1 MKDKPKRHFKS
12 TGLFEKNLPSQRSAA
27 TFEESAQMNALK
39 TAAAACVAAIALSAA
54 PAFARECPANE
65 IAANP
70 LADAPTMASNVTDD
84 VIASIDLTGRY
95 GVANRNLRM
104 RRLVVNPGGVVPLHS
119 HADRPA
125 NIYIVEGQIT
135 EYSSA
140 CAVGV
145 THREGDVVAEQGELS
160 HYWRNNSRRRAVLIS
175 ADIPPPAGNAQ
186 GGM

>member
-1 MKDKPKRHFKS
+1 
-12 TGLFEKNLPSQRSAA
+12 
-27 TFEESAQMNALK
+27 MNALK

-65 IAANP
+65 VAANP
-70 LADAPTMASNVTDD
+70 LADAPTMPSKVTDE

-95 GVANRNLRM
+95 GVPGRNLRM
-104 RRLVVNPGGVVPLHS
+104 RRLVVQPGGVVPLHS

-125 NIYIVEGQIT
+125 NIYIVDGEIT
-135 EYSSA
+135 EYSST

-145 THREGDVVAEQGELS
+145 THREGEVVAEQGDLS
-160 HYWRNNSRRRAVLIS
+160 HWWRNNSWRRAVLIS
-175 ADIPPPAGNAQ
+175 ADLPPPAGNAQ

>member
-1 MKDKPKRHFKS
+1 
-12 TGLFEKNLPSQRSAA
+12 
-27 TFEESAQMNALK
+27 MNALK
-39 TAAAACVAAIALSAA
+39 TAAAVCVAVIALSAA

-65 IAANP
+65 VAANV
-70 LADAPTMASNVTDD
+70 LADAPTMPNKVTDD

-95 GVANRNLRM
+95 GVTGRNLRM
-104 RRLVVNPGGVVPLHS
+104 RRLVVEPGGVVPLHS

-125 NIYIVEGQIT
+125 NIYIVDGQIT

-145 THREGDVVAEQGELS
+145 THRAGDVIAEQGELS
-160 HYWRNNSRRRAVLIS
+160 HWWRNNSHRRAVLIS
-175 ADIPPPAGNAQ
+175 ADLPPPAGNSQ